1 MLLSCSSLDVG
12 SPKAIRLDDCEKMVT
27 KTTGARETGL
37 GACLTVV
44 EFLGLLLLVPFY
56 WPLIRLD

>member
-12 SPKAIRLDDCEKMVT
+12 SPNAIRLEDCEKMVT

-44 EFLGLLLLVPFY
+44 EFLTLLLLVPFY